1 MTAYTPYPTVE
12 INGGIYY
19 PDNTLSRISINT
31 GRRNIYEQPT
41 AGYSVVE
48 LWTTADAPLNISLS
62 DSLCVRIQDSNGDY
76 QKIFTGTISDIDIVL
91 DQYGDIG
98 NIARYTLT
106 TVGVLALLN
115 KHITGALGFAKEFDG
130 TRVFNI
136 LSDAFLQSWDELS
149 PTLQWQQVNA
159 LTTWENWDGT
169 SQQLLDNLVAQIDVP
184 GDYELTAYSDG
195 AANALTLAQ
204 DAAQS
209 GRGMLFE
216 DVDGSLWYDS
226 YSARATQT
234 PLVLTENDL
243 VTDGLR
249 QAAQWSEIVNDVE
262 VTYKNN
268 QSKFAA
274 DGTSQQ
280 LYGQLAGSRATSLEK
295 GTDAQ
300 AQANAFLKSRAYART
315 YPEELTIALHSP
327 TVSDATRD
335 ALIGMKVGASVYT
348 DDLPA
353 VFGTVFDGFVEGMR
367 WEIDRYRANLVL
379 TCSAIS
385 ETYPHAIWLQIAP
398 TVTWAGY
405 TPSTTE
411 WQDL

>member
-1 MTAYTPYPTVE
+1 MTAYSPFPTVE

-31 GRRNIYEQPT
+31 GRRNIYEQPP

-48 LWTTADAPLNISLS
+48 LWTTADAPLTIALS
-62 DSLCVRIQDSNGDY
+62 DTVIVRIQDSNGDY

-91 DQYGDIG
+91 DNYGDVG
-98 NIARYTLT
+98 NIAKYTLT
-106 TVGVLALLN
+106 VVGVLALLN
-115 KHITGALGFAKEFDG
+115 KHITGALGFDKEFDG

-136 LSDAFLQSWDELS
+136 LSDAFLQAWDELS
-149 PTLQWQQVNA
+149 PTLQWQQVNV

-169 SQQLLDNLVAQIDVP
+169 SQALLDNLATQIDVP
-184 GDYELTAYSDG
+184 GDYELTDYADG
-195 AANALTLAQ
+195 ATNALELAQ
-204 DAAQS
+204 EAAQS
-209 GRGMLFE
+209 GRGMLYE
-216 DVDGSLWYDS
+216 GNDGTLWYDS
-226 YSARATQT
+226 YSARATQV
-234 PLVLTENDL
+234 PLTLTADDL
-243 VTDGLR
+243 LTDGLR

-280 LYGQLAGSRATSLEK
+280 LYGQLAGTRSTSLENA
-295 GTDAQ
+295 TDAQ
-300 AQANAFLKSRAYART
+300 AQANAFLESRAYART
-315 YPEELTIALHSP
+315 YPEELTIPLHSP

-335 ALIGMKVGASVYT
+335 ALIAMKVGASVYT
-348 DDLPA
+348 QALPA
-353 VFGTVFDGFVEGMR
+353 VFGTTFDGFVEGMS
-367 WEIDRYRANLVL
+367 WEIDRYRASLTL

-398 TVTWAGY
+398 TVTWASY
-405 TPSTTE
+405 TPTTE
-411 WQDL
+411 EWIDL

>member
-1 MTAYTPYPTVE
+1 MTAYSPFPTVE

-19 PDNTLSRISINT
+19 PDNTISRISINT
-31 GRRNIYEQPT
+31 GRRNIYEQPS

-48 LWTTADAPLNISLS
+48 LWTPADTPLTISLS
-62 DSLCVRIQDSNGDY
+62 DSLTVRIQDSNGDY

-98 NIARYTLT
+98 SIAKYTLT
-106 TVGVLALLN
+106 SVGVLALLN
-115 KHITGALGFAKEFDG
+115 KHTTGALGFAKEFDG
-130 TRVFNI
+130 TRVYNI

-149 PTLQWQQVNA
+149 ATLEWQDVNA
-159 LTTWENWDGT
+159 LTTWESWDGT
-169 SQQLLDNLVAQIDVP
+169 SQALLDNLAAQIDVP
-184 GDYELTAYSDG
+184 GDYELTAYSNG
-195 AANALTLAQ
+195 ATNALELAQ
-204 DAAQS
+204 EAAQS
-209 GRGMLFE
+209 GRGMLYE
-216 DVDGSLWYDS
+216 GNDGTLWYDS
-226 YSARATQT
+226 YSARATQV
-234 PLVLTENDL
+234 PLTLTADDL
-243 VTDGLR
+243 LTDGLR

-280 LYGQLAGSRATSLEK
+280 LYGQLAGTRSTSLEN

-300 AQANAFLKSRAYART
+300 AQANAFLESRAYART
-315 YPEELTIALHSP
+315 YPEELTIPLHSP

-335 ALIGMKVGASVYT
+335 ALIAMKVGSSVYT
-348 DDLPA
+348 QALPA
-353 VFGTVFDGFVEGMR
+353 VFGTVFDGFVEGMS
-367 WEIDRYRANLVL
+367 WEIDRYRASLTL

-398 TVTWAGY
+398 TVTWASY
-405 TPSTTE
+405 TPTTE
-411 WQDL
+411 EWIDL

>member
-1 MTAYTPYPTVE
+1 
-12 INGGIYY
+12 
-19 PDNTLSRISINT
+19 
-31 GRRNIYEQPT
+31 
-41 AGYSVVE
+41 
-48 LWTTADAPLNISLS
+48 
-62 DSLCVRIQDSNGDY
+62 
-76 QKIFTGTISDIDIVL
+76 
-91 DQYGDIG
+91 
-98 NIARYTLT
+98 
-106 TVGVLALLN
+106 
-115 KHITGALGFAKEFDG
+115 
-130 TRVFNI
+130 
-136 LSDAFLQSWDELS
+136 
-149 PTLQWQQVNA
+149 
-159 LTTWENWDGT
+159 
-169 SQQLLDNLVAQIDVP
+169 
-184 GDYELTAYSDG
+184 
-195 AANALTLAQ
+195 
-204 DAAQS
+204 
-209 GRGMLFE
+209 
-216 DVDGSLWYDS
+216 
-226 YSARATQT
+226 
-234 PLVLTENDL
+234 LTENDL

-280 LYGQLAGSRATSLEK
+280 LYGQLAGSRATSLEN

-300 AQANAFLKSRAYART
+300 AQANAFLESRAYART

-335 ALIGMKVGASVYT
+335 ALIAMKVGASVYT